1 MKIHELREMTEEE
14 LKLKREDLEEEL
26 YNLRFQ
32 KAMNKLE
39 NPMRI
44 RQVKRSIA
52 QVNTILKERSQSMPG
67 KAKSENL

>member
-1 MKIHELREMTEEE
+1 MKIYELREMTEEE

-26 YNLRFQ
+26 YNLHFQ

-52 QVNTILKERSQSMPG
+52 QVNTVLKERARSIPG

>member
-1 MKIHELREMTEEE
+1 MKIYELREMTEEE

-26 YNLRFQ
+26 YNLHFQ

-52 QVNTILKERSQSMPG
+52 QVNTILKERARPIPG